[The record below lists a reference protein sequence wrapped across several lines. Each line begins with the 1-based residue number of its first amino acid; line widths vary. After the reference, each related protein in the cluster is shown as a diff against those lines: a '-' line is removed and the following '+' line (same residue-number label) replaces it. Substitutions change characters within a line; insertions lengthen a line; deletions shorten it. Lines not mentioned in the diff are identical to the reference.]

1 MKKIL
6 TTHYHQI
13 LCELLLETAVVT
25 YIYKNVNLS
34 NERGVSK
41 GDLKPYSRQYVL
53 DGRLCSQNDIF
64 KQ

>member
-34 NERGVSK
+34 NEPRVSK
-41 GDLKPYSRQYVL
+41 GDLKPYGRQYVL
-53 DGRLCSQNDIF
+53 DGRLYSQNDIF